1 MKLKDIIKINSVNDA
16 IEFLKLAHKD
26 QVDKSGK
33 PYWEHPVR
41 VMKRLPKEAT
51 YDVTIAALLHDIL
64 EDTDYTEDDLKEMGI
79 SPNAINMIKLVSRD
93 KNKTYSEFIKSIA
106 SSKNKGAIMI
116 KIADNEDNL
125 DPSRILPKEYGGLKD
140 RYRKSL
146 EILKKETNE

>member
-1 MKLKDIIKINSVNDA
+1 MKLKDIIKINNVNDA
-16 IEFLKLAHKD
+16 IEFLKRAHKD

-51 YDVTIAALLHDIL
+51 YDVVIAALLHDVL
-64 EDTDYTEDDLKEMGI
+64 EDTDYTKDDLKEMGI
-79 SPNAINMIKLVSRD
+79 SQNAINMIKLVSRD

-125 DPSRILPKEYGGLKD
+125 DPSRILPKEYGDLKD

-146 EILKKETNE
+146 EILKKET